1 MDEESSYSDSK
12 IDVVP
17 INKNC
22 NPNQKTVIVDDG
34 TAARN
39 NESLSKTDAQSSAD
53 SAFDNDNDV
62 KPLYG
67 GFNIYGLK
75 NYQIN
80 YKKKKFIIKTFDINE
95 ALFHLVDSLKIK
107 NDCLFEVK
115 EINNKKNSI
124 YHFKNNK
131 RKIINKIR

>member
-1 MDEESSYSDSK
+1 MDEESYSDSA
-12 IDVVP
+12 IDVKP

-22 NPNQKTVIVDDG
+22 SPNQKTVVIDDNAG
-34 TAARN
+34 SKN
-39 NESLSKTDAQSSAD
+39 NDALNKTDAQSKSDA
-53 SAFDNDNDV
+53 AFDHDNQV
-62 KPLYG
+62 APLYG
-67 GFNIYGLK
+67 GTNVYGLK

-80 YKKKKFIIKTFDINE
+80 YKKKNFFIKTFDINE
-95 ALFHLVDSLKIK
+95 ALFHLVDSLRIK

-115 EINNKKNSI
+115 EIGNKKNNSI